1 MKWLT
6 LTLIKQQLRL
16 EQDYHEEDALLELYG
31 GSAENTILQ
40 CTNRTVDELKAMNPA
55 GADTDT
61 IPEEIMEASLM
72 LVTVSYRYRTPID
85 MQNLSIVPYTF
96 DLKIKNFVR
105 LADRKEVTA

>member
-16 EQDYHEEDALLELYG
+16 EQDYRDEDALLELYG

-55 GADTDT
+55 GADTDN
-61 IPEEIMEASLM
+61 IPADIMEASLM

-96 DLKIKNFVR
+96 DLKIKNYVR

>member
-16 EQDYHEEDALLELYG
+16 EQDYHDEDALLELYG

-55 GADTDT
+55 STDT

-72 LVTVSYRYRTPID
+72 LVTVSYRYRAPID

-96 DLKIKNFVR
+96 ELKIKNYVR

>member
-16 EQDYHEEDALLELYG
+16 EQDYHDEDALLELYG

-55 GADTDT
+55 GTDSDKV
-61 IPEEIMEASLM
+61 PDDIMEASLM

-96 DLKIKNFVR
+96 DLKIKNYVR

>member
-16 EQDYHEEDALLELYG
+16 EQDYHDEDALLDLYG

-40 CTNRTVDELKAMNPA
+40 CTNRTVDELKAMNPD
-55 GADTDT
+55 DTDA
-61 IPEEIMEASLM
+61 IPADIMEASLM

-96 DLKIKNFVR
+96 DLKIKNYVR

>member
-16 EQDYHEEDALLELYG
+16 EQDYHDEDELLELYG

-55 GADTDT
+55 GTDNDN
-61 IPEEIMEASLM
+61 IPGDIMEASLM

-85 MQNLSIVPYTF
+85 LQNLSIVPYTF
-96 DLKIKNFVR
+96 DLKIKNYVR

>member
-16 EQDYHEEDALLELYG
+16 EQDYHDEDALLELYG

-55 GADTDT
+55 GADT
-61 IPEEIMEASLM
+61 
-72 LVTVSYRYRTPID
+72 
-85 MQNLSIVPYTF
+85 F
-96 DLKIKNFVR
+96 DLKIKNYVR

>member
-16 EQDYHEEDALLELYG
+16 EQDYHDEDALLELYG

-55 GADTDT
+55 GADTDN
-61 IPEEIMEASLM
+61 IPDDIMEASLM

-96 DLKIKNFVR
+96 DLKIKNYVR
-105 LADRKEVTA
+105 LAERMEVTA

>member
-16 EQDYHEEDALLELYG
+16 EQDYHDEDALLELYG

-55 GADTDT
+55 GTDT
-61 IPEEIMEASLM
+61 IPEEIMEALLM

-96 DLKIKNFVR
+96 DLKIKNYVR

>member
-16 EQDYHEEDALLELYG
+16 EQDYHDEDALLELYG
-31 GSAENTILQ
+31 GSAEKTILQ
-40 CTNRTVDELKAMNPA
+40 CTNRTVDELKAMNPD
-55 GADTDT
+55 GADTDA
-61 IPEEIMEASLM
+61 IPDDIMEASLM

-96 DLKIKNFVR
+96 DLKIKNYVR

>member
-16 EQDYHEEDALLELYG
+16 EQDYHDEDALLELYG

-40 CTNRTVDELKAMNPA
+40 CTNRKVDELVAMNPA
-55 GADTDT
+55 GTDN
-61 IPEEIMEASLM
+61 IPDDIMEASLM

-96 DLKIKNFVR
+96 DLKIKNYVR

>member
-16 EQDYHEEDALLELYG
+16 EQDYHDEDALLELYG

-40 CTNRTVDELKAMNPA
+40 CTNRKVDELKAMNPA
-55 GADTDT
+55 GTDNDN
-61 IPEEIMEASLM
+61 IPYDIMEASLM

-96 DLKIKNFVR
+96 DLKIKNYVR

>member
-16 EQDYHEEDALLELYG
+16 EQDYHDEDALLELYG

-40 CTNRTVDELKAMNPA
+40 CTNRTVDELKAMNPD
-55 GADTDT
+55 DTDA
-61 IPEEIMEASLM
+61 IPVDIMEASLM

-96 DLKIKNFVR
+96 DLKIKNYVR

>member
-16 EQDYHEEDALLELYG
+16 EQDYHDEDALLELYG

-40 CTNRTVDELKAMNPA
+40 CTNRTVDELKAMNPD
-55 GADTDT
+55 GAETDK
-61 IPEEIMEASLM
+61 IPDDIMEASLM

-96 DLKIKNFVR
+96 DLKIKNYVR

>member
-16 EQDYHEEDALLELYG
+16 EQDYHDEDALLELYG
-31 GSAENTILQ
+31 GSAEKTILQ
-40 CTNRTVDELKAMNPA
+40 CTNRTVDELKAMNPD
-55 GADTDT
+55 DTDSDS
-61 IPEEIMEASLM
+61 IPDDIMEASLM

-96 DLKIKNFVR
+96 DLKIKNYVR

>member
-16 EQDYHEEDALLELYG
+16 EQDYHDEDALLELYG

-55 GADTDT
+55 GADPDKV
-61 IPEEIMEASLM
+61 PADIMEASLM

-96 DLKIKNFVR
+96 DLKIKNYVR

>member
-1 MKWLT
+1 MEWLT
-6 LTLIKQQLRL
+6 LELIKQQLRL
-16 EQDYHEEDALLELYG
+16 EQDYTGEDALLEIYG
-31 GSAENTILQ
+31 NSAENTILQ

-55 GADTDT
+55 GTDT
-61 IPEEIMEASLM
+61 IPADIMEASLM

-96 DLKIKNFVR
+96 DLKIKNYVR